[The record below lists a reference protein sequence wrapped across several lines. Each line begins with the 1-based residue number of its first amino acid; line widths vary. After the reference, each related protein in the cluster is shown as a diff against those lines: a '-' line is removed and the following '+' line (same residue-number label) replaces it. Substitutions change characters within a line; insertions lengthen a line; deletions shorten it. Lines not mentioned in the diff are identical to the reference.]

1 MQVEVSPKLGKTLNL
16 MLTESQEF
24 RRKISKHGY
33 PIKIDQVQEAMVLG
47 GHYSRITITLSQT
60 PRTKKSVQLN

>member
-47 GHYSRITITLSQT
+47 GRALFTNHDYIITNS
-60 PRTKKSVQLN
+60 KN